1 MEWWLVLLLLFG
13 LSVLFIFAGFPVGIS
28 FLFAN
33 LIGTIVFMG
42 GLSGVKLLILNIE
55 ESVTS
60 FTLLTVPMF
69 VLMGEIMFHSG
80 MAYRAIDAL
89 DHWIGRLPGRLALL
103 AIVAGVIFGA
113 ISGSTIATTAM
124 FGATLIPEM
133 KKRGYKDEMA
143 IGPILGS
150 GALDM
155 LIPPSILAVV
165 LATLVEVPVGHMLI
179 AGIVPGLMLASFYFV
194 YILIRCW
201 FRPEIA
207 PPYDMP
213 FVPLRKKLKDGVMY
227 VLPLGII
234 IFSVLGVIFLGVA
247 TPSEAAALGV
257 VVTFILSVIYGGINW
272 EVFKKCLYGTIR
284 TTTFMFVIIMA
295 SLVFSQ
301 IFAFSGSSRG
311 LIGAVIELKVPPL
324 FILILMQLTL
334 ILLGCFMDNLSIA
347 VIATPI
353 FMPLLRVLGFDP
365 LWVATMTLVN
375 IDVGNLTPPFGLQLF
390 VMKGVQPDVPMST
403 IIRAAIPFVL
413 FEILTIILIMIFPSI
428 ALYLPTLMRKG

>member
-13 LSVLFIFAGFPVGIS
+13 SSVLFIFAGFPVGIS
-28 FLFAN
+28 FLLAD

-55 ESVTS
+55 ENLTS

-103 AIVAGVIFGA
+103 SIVAGVIFGA

-155 LIPPSILAVV
+155 LIPPSILAVI

-201 FRPEIA
+201 IRPEIA

-213 FVPLRKKLKDGVMY
+213 FVPLRKKMKDGVMY
-227 VLPLGII
+227 VLPMGII

-272 EVFKKCLYGTIR
+272 EVLKKCLYATIK

-295 SLVFSQ
+295 SLAFSQ
-301 IFAFSGSSRG
+301 IFAFSGASRS

-324 FILILMQLTL
+324 FVLILMQLTL
-334 ILLGCFMDNLSIA
+334 VVLGCFMDNLSIA

-428 ALYLPTLMRKG
+428 ALYLPSLMRKG

>member
-1 MEWWLVLLLLFG
+1 MEWWMSILLLIG
-13 LSVLFIFAGFPVGIS
+13 SSVLFIFAGFPVGIS
-28 FLFAN
+28 FLLAN
-33 LIGTIVFMG
+33 LIGTMVFMG
-42 GLSGVKLLILNIE
+42 GISGVKLLILNLE
-55 ESVTS
+55 ENLTS

-80 MAYRAIDAL
+80 MAFRAIDAL

-124 FGATLIPEM
+124 FGAMLIPEM

-155 LIPPSILAVV
+155 LIPPSILAVI

-179 AGIVPGLMLASFYFV
+179 AGIVPGLVLASFYFV
-194 YILIRCW
+194 YILVKCW
-201 FRPEIA
+201 VRPEIA
-207 PPYDMP
+207 PPYDIP
-213 FVPLRKKLKDGVMY
+213 FVPLSKKMKDSVMY
-227 VLPLGII
+227 VLPMGII
-234 IFSVLGVIFLGVA
+234 IFSVLGVIFLGMA
-247 TPSEAAALGV
+247 TPSEAAALGA
-257 VVTFILSVIYGGINW
+257 VVTFILSVIYDGLNW
-272 EVFKKCLYGTIR
+272 QVLKKCLFGTIR

-301 IFAFSGSSRG
+301 IFAFSGTSRG
-311 LIGAVIELKVPPL
+311 LIGAVIALKVPPL
-324 FILILMQLTL
+324 VVLILMQLTL
-334 ILLGCFMDNLSIA
+334 IFLGCFMDNLSIA

-353 FMPLLRVLGFDP
+353 FMPLLRALGFDP

-403 IIRAAIPFVL
+403 IIRAAIPFLL
-413 FEILTIILIMIFPSI
+413 FELLTIILIMIFPSI
-428 ALYLPTLMRKG
+428 ALYLPSLMRKG